1 MTQPVNVICCG
12 WRLQLRQWILVT
24 VHGQVCIWHDGH
36 WSKHWC
42 GGGRNAASL
51 YETYKKAKVFC
62 PDTHKLVRFQNAHWL
77 QKSLQSLPDLM
88 TLG

>member
-1 MTQPVNVICCG
+1 MM
-12 WRLQLRQWILVT
+12 VT
-24 VHGQVCIWHDGH
+24 GQNTGV
-36 WSKHWC
+36 

-62 PDTHKLVRFQNAHWL
+62 PDTHKLVRFRNAHWL

-88 TLG
+88 TLGRLNHL